1 MSKIIIYQA
10 EKEAGLE
17 EQIRSNA
24 SIAYASPLRPIDEI
38 EPSVLDSFKSN
49 AAEFLS
55 TAGTDD
61 DDVYHTYSILVTS
74 SWNKN
79 DDVFGSEEVWSAR
92 KTPQYKPANLE
103 HDEKKIIGSIISSWP
118 VDDDF
123 NLVDENSTAED
134 LPEKIHILVS
144 SVIYRQWQDQEYQAR
159 AEDLIRKIEHG
170 EMFVSMECIFRGFD
184 YAVRSPDGE
193 NHIVAR
199 NEETSFLTRHLRSYG
214 GTGQYQDH
222 KVGRMLRNIT
232 FSGKGFVEKPANPES
247 IIFDNGEVFDF
258 VGASVAKNLFSKN
271 NGVSVRVEQNILSN
285 AGSEE
290 EILMTSDFLN
300 EQVKELKEALS
311 VSKAEIKELT
321 DKVSKANVEKL
332 EAETTELNQMVES
345 LGETVAKAEEA
356 AKEDAEKIGALEAT
370 ITELTEAKDAAEA
383 AIAEME
389 EKEKR
394 NARATALIEA
404 GIAEDQVEAKLETF
418 ASLTDEQ
425 FSEVVATIASVKPE
439 VVEADKA
446 EAEEGSDEAEETDEA
461 AEAEKSEEAEAEAE
475 DLAEEVLETASVEE
489 EADLSVASDE
499 EEDGSENTR
508 ASLRNWVDSYVFNK
522 PKINNTLNTNE

>member
-1 MSKIIIYQA
+1 
-10 EKEAGLE
+10 
-17 EQIRSNA
+17 
-24 SIAYASPLRPIDEI
+24 
-38 EPSVLDSFKSN
+38 
-49 AAEFLS
+49 
-55 TAGTDD
+55 
-61 DDVYHTYSILVTS
+61 
-74 SWNKN
+74 
-79 DDVFGSEEVWSAR
+79 
-92 KTPQYKPANLE
+92 
-103 HDEKKIIGSIISSWP
+103 
-118 VDDDF
+118 
-123 NLVDENSTAED
+123 
-134 LPEKIHILVS
+134 
-144 SVIYRQWQDQEYQAR
+144 
-159 AEDLIRKIEHG
+159 
-170 EMFVSMECIFRGFD
+170 MECIFRGFD
-184 YAVRSPDGE
+184 YAVQSPNGE

-214 GTGQYQDH
+214 GTGQYEDH

-247 IIFDNGEVFDF
+247 VIFDNDQVFDF
-258 VGASVAKNLFSKN
+258 AGASVAKNLFSKN

-311 VSKAEIKELT
+311 ASKAEIKELT

-345 LGETVAKAEEA
+345 LSETVAKAEEV

-370 ITELTEAKDAAEA
+370 ITELTEAKDTAEA

-425 FSEVVATIASVKPE
+425 FSEIVATIASVKPE
-439 VVEADKA
+439 VVEAD
-446 EAEEGSDEAEETDEA
+446 EADTEEGCDEAEETDEA
-461 AEAEKSEEAEAEAE
+461 AEAEESEEAEAEAE
-475 DLAEEVLETASVEE
+475 ELAEEVLETASIEE

-499 EEDGSENTR
+499 EVDESEQTR
-508 ASLRNWVDSYVFNK
+508 ASLRNWVDSYVFNH
-522 PKINNTLNTNE
+522 TNE

>member
-17 EQIRSNA
+17 ERIRSNA
-24 SIAYASPLRPIDEI
+24 SIAYASPLRPIDKI

-49 AAEFLS
+49 ATQFLS

-79 DDVFGSEEVWSAR
+79 DDVFGPEEVWSAR

-184 YAVRSPDGE
+184 YAVQSPDGE

-345 LGETVAKAEEA
+345 LGETVAKAEEV

-370 ITELTEAKDAAEA
+370 IAELTEAKDAAEA

-499 EEDGSENTR
+499 EVDESEHTR

-522 PKINNTLNTNE
+522 SKINNTLNTNE

>member
-1 MSKIIIYQA
+1 MNKIIIYQA

-24 SIAYASPLRPIDEI
+24 SIAYASPVCSADQIK
-38 EPSVLDSFKSN
+38 PSVLDPSKVN
-49 AAEFLS
+49 ASEFLS
-55 TAGTDD
+55 IAGTED

-79 DDVFGSEEVWSAR
+79 DDVFGSEEVWAAR

-123 NLVDENSTAED
+123 NLVDENSTAEE
-134 LPEKIHILVS
+134 LPDKMHILVS

-159 AEDLIRKIEHG
+159 AEDLIRKIEQG
-170 EMFVSMECIFRGFD
+170 NMFVSMECIFRGFD
-184 YAVRSPDGE
+184 YAVQSPEGE
-193 NHIVAR
+193 NHIVSR

-214 GTGQYQDH
+214 GTGEYQDH
-222 KVGRMLRNIT
+222 RVGRMLRNIT

-247 IIFDNGEVFDF
+247 VIFDNDEVFDF
-258 VGASVAKNLFSKN
+258 AGASIAKNLFSKN

-311 VSKAEIKELT
+311 ASQAEIKELT
-321 DKVSKANVEKL
+321 NKVSEANVEKL
-332 EAETTELNQMVES
+332 EAEASELNQMVES
-345 LGETVAKAEEA
+345 LSEAAAKAEEA
-356 AKEDAEKIGALEAT
+356 AKEDAEKIAALEAT
-370 ITELTEAKDAAEA
+370 ITELTEAKDTAEA

-439 VVEADKA
+439 VVEVDETEAKEGDDK
-446 EAEEGSDEAEETDEA
+446 AEETDEA
-461 AEAEKSEEAEAEAE
+461 AEAEESEEAEAEAE
-475 DLAEEVLETASVEE
+475 ELVEEVLETASVEE
-489 EADLSVASDE
+489 EADLSVASDQ
-499 EEDGSENTR
+499 EEDESEHTR
-508 ASLRNWVDSYVFNK
+508 AKLRNWVDSYVFNK
-522 PKINNTLNTNE
+522 NKGDI

>member
-1 MSKIIIYQA
+1 MNKIIIYQA
-10 EKEAGLE
+10 EKSAGLE

-24 SIAYASPLRPIDEI
+24 SIAYASPLHPIDRI
-38 EPSVLDSFKSN
+38 EPSVLDSFKTK
-49 AAEFLS
+49 AAKFMS

-123 NLVDENSTAED
+123 NLVDDNSTAED
-134 LPEKIHILVS
+134 LPDKIHILVS
-144 SVIYRQWQDQEYQAR
+144 SVIYRQWQDSEYQAR

-184 YAVRSPDGE
+184 YAVQSPDGL

-247 IIFDNGEVFDF
+247 IIFDNDEVFDF
-258 VGASVAKNLFSKN
+258 AGASIAKNLFSKN

-285 AGSEE
+285 TGSEE

-311 VSKAEIKELT
+311 ASQAEIKELT
-321 DKVSKANVEKL
+321 NKVSKANVEKL
-332 EAETTELNQMVES
+332 EAETTELNQMVDA
-345 LGETVAKAEEA
+345 LGETVAKAEEV
-356 AKEDAEKIGALEAT
+356 AKEDAVKIEALAAT
-370 ITELTEAKDAAEA
+370 ITELTEAKDTAEA

-404 GIAEDQVEAKLETF
+404 GIAEDQVEAKLDTF

-425 FSEVVATIASVKPE
+425 FSEVVATIASIKPE
-439 VVEADKA
+439 IVEADKA
-446 EAEEGSDEAEETDEA
+446 EAEEGNNEAEEADGT
-461 AEAEKSEEAEAEAE
+461 AEAEESEEAEAEE
-475 DLAEEVLETASVEE
+475 LVEEVLETASVEE

-499 EEDGSENTR
+499 EVDESEHTR
-508 ASLRNWVDSYVFNK
+508 ANLRNWVDSYVFDK
-522 PKINNTLNTNE
+522 LKINKTLNTNE